1 MSPWF
6 RASTE
11 RQARDQDNLFEF
23 TRGRLKN
30 HTVESQKEEVRRCVN
45 NYHNN
50 NKCPINRNQSDQAT
64 QLGAFAT
71 VRLPFTRVK
80 AGGQSTGPTV
90 HASKWRVVYT
100 THSPRERKAGSPQ
113 DPRSARAERE
123 RAVAKMPQVKRT
135 TLTPVQPDV
144 YPSAGRAGL

>member
-1 MSPWF
+1 MSMGSWF
-6 RASTE
+6 RTSTE

-30 HTVESQKEEVRRCVN
+30 HSVESQKEEVRGRVN

-71 VRLPFTRVK
+71 VRLPFTRVADSGSSRSAVHASEGRRTVYRTDSPREQMASSLHDPQSTRTK
-80 AGGQSTGPTV
+80 GGQSTGLAVRATGE
-90 HASKWRVVYT
+90 RVGGC
-100 THSPRERKAGSPQ
+100 ENA
-113 DPRSARAERE
+113 
-123 RAVAKMPQVKRT
+123 
-135 TLTPVQPDV
+135 
-144 YPSAGRAGL
+144 PS

>member
-30 HTVESQKEEVRRCVN
+30 HTVESQKEEVRGCVN

-71 VRLPFTRVK
+71 VRLPFTRVDSGSSRPAVHASEGRRTVYRTHSPREQMASSLHDPQSTRAK
-80 AGGQSTGPTV
+80 GGQSTGPAV
-90 HASKWRVVYT
+90 RASG
-100 THSPRERKAGSPQ
+100 EGAGGCEN
-113 DPRSARAERE
+113 A
-123 RAVAKMPQVKRT
+123 
-135 TLTPVQPDV
+135 
-144 YPSAGRAGL
+144 PS